1 MKSREKLLLIVFCVL
16 FGVIVGGGV
25 IVFSIR
31 KYSEIAADNEDLR
44 SRIASM
50 ETTIA
55 HGEEWESKSAWVHD
69 NVPVFGSREEASSTL
84 IAAIQKAAQSAGVT
98 ISAKEFLDE
107 EKMLGAD
114 SAEEAGPARVF
125 EKASIKI
132 TLNGVSE
139 KNLFTWMHSLQEP
152 KAFLGITRL
161 QIEPASQGKAV
172 NCEVDIAQFYRSG
185 QPPKLTKAH

>member
-1 MKSREKLLLIVFCVL
+1 MKSREKLLLVVFCVL
-16 FGVIVGGGV
+16 FGVIIGGGV
-25 IVFSIR
+25 LVFSIR
-31 KYSEIAADNEDLR
+31 KYHEISSDNEDLR
-44 SRIASM
+44 TRIESM

-69 NVPVFGSREEASSTL
+69 NVPVFGSREEASSKL

-107 EKMLGAD
+107 EKLLGAE
-114 SAEEAGPARVF
+114 SAEETAQARVF

-132 TLNGVSE
+132 TLTGVSE
-139 KNLFTWMHSLQEP
+139 KSLYTWMHSLQEP

-161 QIEPASQGKAV
+161 QIEPATQGKAV

-185 QPPKLTKAH
+185 QPPKLTKAN